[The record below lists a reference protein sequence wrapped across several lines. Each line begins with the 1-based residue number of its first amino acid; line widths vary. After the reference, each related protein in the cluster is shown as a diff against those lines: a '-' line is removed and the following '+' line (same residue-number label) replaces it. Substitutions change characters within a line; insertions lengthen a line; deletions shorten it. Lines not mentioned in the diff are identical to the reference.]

1 MHKNDRKFHEE
12 KKSRAREAQQAA
24 LLESARKGDMQSVMQ
39 YIMNEKNPVN
49 HVLLHACLKFKN
61 LSEAQFLTVLR
72 WDTKAAETARSAI
85 EESADALG
93 QLEVTLPHA
102 RRAGGGVGALS
113 ASESGA
119 PALVVLRGLARVAGR
134 PARAS
139 FACGHPRGCT
149 TCHQRGRVKLAALSP
164 LEPDARQNTSHGRKQ
179 KLALASFLAHTQGFD
194 LGTGGNFNGSRARFV
209 PTRQRREPTH
219 RNKTPNKVGRKFP
232 TTCATSGLRPVGTA
246 TPPKGVQARMC

>member
-1 MHKNDRKFHEE
+1 ME
-12 KKSRAREAQQAA
+12 RAERAEDPGGGSTPPRGRPLADYGRRPAPVPHFCAPDALGAA
-24 LLESARKGDMQSVMQ
+24 AEGAAR
-39 YIMNEKNPVN
+39 
-49 HVLLHACLKFKN
+49 AT
-61 LSEAQFLTVLR
+61 AAT
-72 WDTKAAETARSAI
+72 AAETARSAI

-119 PALVVLRGLARVAGR
+119 PALVVLRGLARVVGR

-232 TTCATSGLRPVGTA
+232 TTSATSGLRPVGTA